1 MKLTRR
7 QLVGAAV
14 AGSAVAATARA
25 QSAAQGTTAVP
36 DFAKQAHDNL
46 TRNADTLAKFAV
58 PMATEPAFQ
67 FKA

>member
-7 QLVGAAV
+7 QMMGAAV
-14 AGSAVAATARA
+14 AGSAVAAKALA
-25 QSAAQGTTAVP
+25 QSPSDLT
-36 DFAKQAHDNL
+36 KQAHDNL
-46 TRNADTLAKFAV
+46 QHNADTLAKFAL

>member
-7 QLVGAAV
+7 QMVGAAV
-14 AGSAVAATARA
+14 AGSAVAVKGMA
-25 QSAAQGTTAVP
+25 QAGAASP

-46 TRNADTLAKFAV
+46 QRNADALAKFAL
-58 PMATEPAFQ
+58 PITTEPAFQ

>member
-7 QLVGAAV
+7 QMVGAAI
-14 AGSAVAATARA
+14 AGSAAAVKAMA
-25 QSAAQGTTAVP
+25 QAGSGSGTTP

-46 TRNADTLAKFAV
+46 QRNADALAKFAL
-58 PMATEPAFQ
+58 PIATEPAFQ